1 MYNVTMSKVKG
12 GERIRT
18 DAVQGTCLD
27 YPVIGE
33 SFALIAESLS
43 FAGGVRL
50 ITTSCVKNI
59 TEQDDSL
66 IIETQN
72 STYQLTITE

>member
-12 GERIRT
+12 GERIRS
-18 DAVQGTCLD
+18 DIVQGTCLD

-33 SFALIAESLS
+33 SFAILAESLS
-43 FAGGVRL
+43 SAGGIRL
-50 ITTSCVKNI
+50 ITTSHVKNI
-59 TEQDDSL
+59 TEHDDSL

-72 STYQLTITE
+72 STYQLIITK

>member
-1 MYNVTMSKVKG
+1 MYNITMCKVKG

-18 DAVQGTCLD
+18 DIVHGTCLD
-27 YPVIGE
+27 YPIIGE
-33 SFALIAESLS
+33 SFALFAESLS
-43 FAGGVRL
+43 FQAGVRL
-50 ITTSCVKNI
+50 ITTSRVKNI

-72 STYQLTITE
+72 STYQLIIKE

>member
-1 MYNVTMSKVKG
+1 MSKVKG

-43 FAGGVRL
+43 FQGGVRL
-50 ITTSCVKNI
+50 ITTSHVKSI

-66 IIETQN
+66 IIETEN
-72 STYQLTITE
+72 STYQLIITE

>member
-12 GERIRT
+12 GTRVRT
-18 DAVQGTCLD
+18 DTVHGTCQD

-33 SFALIAESLS
+33 SFALIGESLA

-66 IIETQN
+66 IVETQN
-72 STYQLTITE
+72 STYQLIITE